1 MDSTQST
8 RRWKALPG
16 SIWALGMVSLFMDV
30 SSEMIHGLLPVF
42 VTGTLGVSAALLGWI
57 EGLAE
62 ATASIV
68 KLFSGAISDWAGK
81 RKPLMLL
88 GYGLAALT
96 KPMFPLAATA
106 GTVFTARIIDRV
118 GKGIRGAP
126 RDAYVADVTAPEQR
140 GAAYGLRQS
149 LDTVGAFI
157 GPGIAIA
164 FMLLW
169 SDDLRRVLWIAV
181 LPAFIALGILAVWV
195 REPEQR
201 LAAGRKPANPLML
214 REWKRF
220 PARFWKLLFV
230 VALFTLMR
238 FSEAFLVLRVQV
250 SGLDEAY
257 APLALVVMSGVYM
270 FSAWPA
276 GVLSDRMPRLG
287 LLVIGCLVMVG
298 ADLLLAFGGSVVAV
312 FVGIATWGLHMGL
325 TEGVLAAFVADFAPE
340 DLRGSAFGAM
350 NLVRG
355 VLLLVASVIA
365 GALWT
370 HGGPHDTFLAGAA
383 MATVTTLAAIAL
395 LRAPRA
401 EFA

>member
-1 MDSTQST
+1 MADANSS
-8 RRWKALPG
+8 RAWKLLPG

-42 VTGTLGVSAALLGWI
+42 VTSTLGVSAALLGWI
-57 EGLAE
+57 EGVAE
-62 ATASIV
+62 STASIT
-68 KLFSGAISDWAGK
+68 KLFSGALSDWVGK

-96 KPMFPLAATA
+96 KPLFPLATTATM
-106 GTVFTARIIDRV
+106 VFSARIVDRV

-157 GPGIAIA
+157 GPLIAIA

-169 SDDLRRVLWIAV
+169 RDDLRRVLWIGV
-181 LPAFIALGILAVWV
+181 LPAFIALAILAVWV
-195 REPEQR
+195 REPER
-201 LAAGRKPANPLML
+201 RIDSGRKPANPLSL
-214 REWKRF
+214 RAWARF
-220 PARFWKLLFV
+220 PARFWKLLVV

-238 FSEAFLVLRVQV
+238 FSEAFLVLRVQAT
-250 SGLDEAY
+250 GLDAAY

-276 GVLSDRMPRLG
+276 GALSDRLPRLG
-287 LLVIGCLVMVG
+287 VLVVGCLVMIG
-298 ADLLLAFGGSVVAV
+298 ADLLLALGGTPVMV
-312 FVGIATWGLHMGL
+312 FVGIGAWGLHMGL

-355 VLLLVASVIA
+355 VLLLFASVIA
-365 GALWT
+365 GALWA
-370 HGGPHDTFLAGAA
+370 HGGPHDTFLAGAT
-383 MATVTTLAAIAL
+383 MAAVTTLAAVVL
-395 LRAPRA
+395 LRVPRRSKG
-401 EFA
+401 

>member
-1 MDSTQST
+1 MADASNSQA
-8 RRWKALPG
+8 WKLLPR
-16 SIWALGMVSLFMDV
+16 SIWVLGMVSLFMDV

-57 EGLAE
+57 EGVAE
-62 ATASIV
+62 STASIV
-68 KLFSGAISDWAGK
+68 KLFSGALSDWAGK

-96 KPMFPLAATA
+96 KPLFPLAATA
-106 GTVFTARIIDRV
+106 TMVFTARIIDRV

-157 GPGIAIA
+157 GPLIAIA
-164 FMLLW
+164 CMLLW
-169 SDDLRRVLWIAV
+169 RDDLRRVLWIGV
-181 LPAFIALGILAVWV
+181 LPAFIALAILAVWV
-195 REPEQR
+195 REPER
-201 LAAGRKPANPLML
+201 HDDSPRKATNPLSL
-214 REWKRF
+214 RAWARF
-220 PARFWKLLFV
+220 PVRFWKLLVV

-238 FSEAFLVLRVQV
+238 FSEAFLVLRVQAT
-250 SGLDEAY
+250 GLDAAY

-270 FSAWPA
+270 LSAWPA
-276 GVLSDRMPRLG
+276 GTLSDRLPRLG
-287 LLVIGCLVMVG
+287 VLVVGCLVMIG
-298 ADLLLAFGGSVVAV
+298 ADLLLALGGTAV
-312 FVGIATWGLHMGL
+312 MVFIGIGVWGLHMGL

-355 VLLLVASVIA
+355 VLLLFASVIA

-383 MATVTTLAAIAL
+383 MAAITTLSAVVL
-395 LRAPRA
+395 LRVPRGSKG
-401 EFA
+401 